1 MNKAA
6 KKRWVEALRSGEYK
20 QGFDAMLADDGTF
33 CPLGV
38 LCDIEIDGYWEPD
51 NVALAG
57 LLWKI
62 QGKFMFPPLG
72 LRMRLGLT
80 GSAINMV
87 SRLNDADKLSF
98 SQIAYHIERE
108 L

>member
-6 KKRWVEALRSGEYK
+6 KKRWVTALRSGDYK

-38 LCDIEIDGYWEPD
+38 LCDIEIDGDWEPD
-51 NVALAG
+51 DRAPG

-62 QGKFMFPPLG
+62 HGAFMFPPVG
-72 LRMRLGLT
+72 LRMRLGLIS
-80 GSAINMV
+80 SAMNMV
-87 SRLNDADKLSF
+87 SRLNDAAKLSF
-98 SQIAYHIERE
+98 PQIADHIERE